1 MNRFINALLLFIYFP
16 TLLITIFVGFDLPI
30 QILRVPGS
38 ELPYKEYI
46 FMGLGILILMVNIRR
61 SIRRWM
67 GMRIVGKVK
76 RFKWNFAVSAER
88 KSRVFTYLVLEGM
101 ILAIVG
107 SALYIISKDAWL
119 PALALVLPSIDNL
132 AFMIMGKQ
140 RDAFRVGLSS
150 KALIVADRD
159 VTLLY
164 FKGLRKVSIHQ
175 QTIYFD
181 YIKELQLSFPLD
193 CIQAEMK
200 DEFFTQLRD
209 QVNTDKVFF
218 SKVS

>member
-76 RFKWNFAVSAER
+76 RFKWNFAVSPER

-101 ILAIVG
+101 ILAIAG
-107 SALYIISKDAWL
+107 SALYIISNDAWL
-119 PALALVLPSIDNL
+119 PALALVLPAIDNL
-132 AFMIMGKQ
+132 AFLIIGKQ

-164 FKGLRKVSIHQ
+164 FTGLRKVSIHQ

-181 YIKELQLSFPLD
+181 YIKDLQLSFPLD
-193 CIQAEMK
+193 CIQPEMK
-200 DEFFTQLRD
+200 DEFFAQLKD

>member
-1 MNRFINALLLFIYFP
+1 MNRFINALLLFIFFP
-16 TLLITIFVGFDLPI
+16 TLLITIYVGFDLPI

-46 FMGLGILILMVNIRR
+46 FLGLGILILMVNIRR

-67 GMRIVGKVK
+67 GMRIVAKVK
-76 RFKWNFAVSAER
+76 RFKWNFSVSPER
-88 KSRVFTYLVLEGM
+88 KSRVFTYLVLEGF
-101 ILAIVG
+101 ILAIAG
-107 SALYIISKDAWL
+107 SALYIISNDAWF
-119 PALALVLPSIDNL
+119 PALALVLPAVDNL
-132 AFMIMGKQ
+132 AFMIIGKQ

-164 FKGLRKVSIHQ
+164 FTGLRKVSVHQ

-181 YIKELQLSFPLD
+181 YIKDLQLSFPLD
-193 CIQAEMK
+193 CIQPEMK
-200 DEFFTQLRD
+200 DEFFAQLKD

>member
-46 FMGLGILILMVNIRR
+46 FLGLGILILLVNIRR
-61 SIRRWM
+61 SVRRWM

-76 RFKWNFAVSAER
+76 RFKWNFAVSTER
-88 KSRVFTYLVLEGM
+88 KSRVFTYLVLEGV
-101 ILAIVG
+101 ILAIAG
-107 SALYIISKDAWL
+107 AALYIISKDAWL
-119 PALALVLPSIDNL
+119 PAIALILPAIDNL
-132 AFMIMGKQ
+132 AFLIIGKQ
-140 RDAFRVGLSS
+140 RDGFRVGLSS

-164 FKGLRKVSIHQ
+164 FTGLRKVSIHQ

-181 YIKELQLSFPLD
+181 YIKDLQLSFPLD
-193 CIQAEMK
+193 CIQSEMK
-200 DEFFTQLRD
+200 NEFFAQLKD

>member
-46 FMGLGILILMVNIRR
+46 FMGLGILFLMVNIRR

-76 RFKWNFAVSAER
+76 RFKWNFAVSPER

-101 ILAIVG
+101 ILAIAG
-107 SALYIISKDAWL
+107 SALYIISNDAWL
-119 PALALVLPSIDNL
+119 PALALVLPAIDNL
-132 AFMIMGKQ
+132 AFLIIGKQ

-164 FKGLRKVSIHQ
+164 FTGLRKVSIHQ

-181 YIKELQLSFPLD
+181 YIKDLQLSFPLD
-193 CIQAEMK
+193 CIQPEMK
-200 DEFFTQLRD
+200 DEFFAQLKD

>member
-101 ILAIVG
+101 ILAIAG
-107 SALYIISKDAWL
+107 SALHIISKDAWL

-164 FKGLRKVSIHQ
+164 FTGLRKVSIHQ

-193 CIQAEMK
+193 CIQTEMK
-200 DEFFTQLRD
+200 DEFFAQLKD